1 MGTVVVKMVV
11 GVITLAFAVLTAAA
25 VLESGYWGIFTGQFG
40 TWAGLQVLSDVV
52 LACAVTMFW
61 MWRDA
66 RKTGRN
72 VWPYFA
78 LTLVAGSFGPLL
90 YLLLGPT
97 RQPLVAPSAA

>member
-1 MGTVVVKMVV
+1 MGTWVFKIVIGVV
-11 GVITLAFAVLTAAA
+11 TLAFAVLSAAA
-25 VLESGYWGIFTGQFG
+25 VLESGYWGLFTGQFA
-40 TWAGLQVLSDVV
+40 TWAGLQVLTDVV
-52 LACAVTMFW
+52 LACAVAMFW

-90 YLLLGPT
+90 YLLLWPT
-97 RQPLVAPSAA
+97 RQPIVAPSAA